1 MSRAWWGVLCV
12 CAVVSAG
19 PGCGPELPEAESV
32 AAQVYVQRCS
42 GCHRVYHPG
51 LLTVQMWD
59 FMLTR
64 MDDELR
70 RLGRPPLQGQERET
84 VRAYLHK
91 HSGG

>member
-1 MSRAWWGVLCV
+1 MRRAWWSLL
-12 CAVVSAG
+12 AVSAG
-19 PGCGPELPEAESV
+19 LGCRPELPEAES
-32 AAQVYVQRCS
+32 AAAHLYVRHCS

-51 LLTVQMWD
+51 LLTAQMWD

-70 RLGRPPLQGQERET
+70 RLGRPPLQGQEREA

-91 HSGG
+91 HSDG

>member
-1 MSRAWWGVLCV
+1 MSRAWWAGLCLMLL
-12 CAVVSAG
+12 A
-19 PGCGPELPEAESV
+19 GCGPELPEAESA
-32 AAQVYVQRCS
+32 AAQVYVRRCS
-42 GCHRVYHPG
+42 GCHRVYHPE
-51 LLTVQMWD
+51 LLTARMWD

-70 RLGRPPLQGQERET
+70 RLGRPPLQGHERQA

>member
-1 MSRAWWGVLCV
+1 MSRAWWAGLCLML
-12 CAVVSAG
+12 STG
-19 PGCGPELPEAESV
+19 LGCGPELPEAES
-32 AAQVYVQRCS
+32 AAAEVYVRRCS

-51 LLTVQMWD
+51 LLTAQMWD

-70 RLGRPPLQGQERET
+70 RLGRPPLQGHERQT